1 MATGVSHYCSSKDFG
16 VSHHG
21 SSHLRLSAEGFIA
34 CPVQSSSWAVGSSA
48 LAAPGPASG
57 LSHSLALRTACGLRS
72 RSRLTQGPFEYTLQT
87 ILQSTEVYT
96 KQNPRKIEENM
107 QDKDER
113 RLGLACLSAMSAAA
127 VPYFSVGGS
136 KLSLAKG
143 Q

>member
-1 MATGVSHYCSSKDFG
+1 MSRSKFIVGGGELCSR
-16 VSHHG
+16 G
-21 SSHLRLSAEGFIA
+21 SG
-34 CPVQSSSWAVGSSA
+34 
-48 LAAPGPASG
+48 SG
-57 LSHSLALRTACGLRS
+57 LRPLALALRTACGLRS

-136 KLSLAKG
+136 KVSLAKG